1 MIGFLNGRN
10 KLLLLNIRQIRK
22 ESMTNLQAPSYSFIR
37 INDAITLD
45 NADTANVIH
54 AQTNSRSVYS
64 KKRSPTNRIESTNET
79 SANSTKSSKHPVFR
93 PVSSSSSSSAHR
105 SNSPSSP
112 LSDKPTAELLPK
124 GSFSPV
130 PESDSSGS
138 FIYQGFSSNISLSNP
153 RSSSPQPSKPA
164 RATLYS
170 QVSSSSLSQQSI
182 SFNSRSPEEEWT
194 ISPRT
199 KLQILFLRIVYC
211 LQRNPM
217 YLYLHNGAALLIAAS
232 LGISFWQL
240 PQDTMGISRRYS
252 LLITIVLYLI
262 IQGLSGR
269 IWFRKDR
276 EVFIRDI
283 RCGYYSPLEYFFVVI
298 LLDGI
303 FIRFLPSI
311 LFVEMNNSSEL

>member
-1 MIGFLNGRN
+1 
-10 KLLLLNIRQIRK
+10 
-22 ESMTNLQAPSYSFIR
+22 MTNLQAPSYSFIR

-54 AQTNSRSVYS
+54 AQSNSRSVLP
-64 KKRSPTNRIESTNET
+64 KKRSTANHSASTNET
-79 SANSTKSSKHPVFR
+79 PDKSPKSSIRRALFG
-93 PVSSSSSSSAHR
+93 STAASASSAHR
-105 SNSPSSP
+105 ANSPSTP
-112 LSDKPTAELLPK
+112 LSEKQTAELLPK
-124 GSFSPV
+124 GSYTQV
-130 PESDSSGS
+130 PDSDSSGS
-138 FIYQGFSSNISLSNP
+138 YIYQGYASNTTQP
-153 RSSSPQPSKPA
+153 HARSTSPQPSKSA
-164 RATLYS
+164 RSTPYS
-170 QVSSSSLSQQSI
+170 RLSSSSSLSQQSY
-182 SFNSRSPEEEWT
+182 SFNSRSPEDDWT
-194 ISPRT
+194 LSPRT

-252 LLITIVLYLI
+252 LLIAIVLYLI
-262 IQGLSGR
+262 VQGFSGR
-269 IWFRKDR
+269 MWFRKDR

-283 RCGYYSPLEYFFVVI
+283 RCGYYSPLEYFLVVI

-311 LFVEMNNSSEL
+311 LFVDSAQLDES

>member
-1 MIGFLNGRN
+1 M
-10 KLLLLNIRQIRK
+10 LNIRQIRR

-54 AQTNSRSVYS
+54 AQSNSRMPLP
-64 KKRSPTNRIESTNET
+64 KKRSPSNRVESTNET
-79 SANSTKSSKHPVFR
+79 PGRSPKSPAKHVLFK
-93 PVSSSSSSSAHR
+93 PVSSSTHR

-112 LSDKPTAELLPK
+112 LSDRPTAELLPR
-124 GSFSPV
+124 GSYTQV
-130 PESDSSGS
+130 PDSDSSGS
-138 FIYQGFSSNISLSNP
+138 FIYQGFSSNVSLSHP

-164 RATLYS
+164 RTTLYS
-170 QVSSSSLSQQSI
+170 QLSSSSLSQQSY
-182 SFNSRSPEEEWT
+182 SFNSRSPEDDWT
-194 ISPRT
+194 LSPRT

-217 YLYLHNGAALLIAAS
+217 YLYLHNGAALLVAAS

-262 IQGLSGR
+262 VQGFSGR
-269 IWFRKDR
+269 IWFQKDR

-283 RCGYYSPLEYFFVVI
+283 RCGYHSSLEYFLVVV
-298 LLDGI
+298 LLDGV

-311 LFVEMNNSSEL
+311 LFVEMHRNREV